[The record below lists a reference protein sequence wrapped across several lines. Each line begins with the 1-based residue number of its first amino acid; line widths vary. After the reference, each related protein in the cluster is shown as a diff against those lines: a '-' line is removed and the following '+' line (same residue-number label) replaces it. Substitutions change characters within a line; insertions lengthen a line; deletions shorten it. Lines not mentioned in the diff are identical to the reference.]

1 MHNMQGR
8 HVTADLRCVV
18 HCCQHQPSCFDS
30 HLLPAYLLLC
40 RSRSAFLQLLSTTTS
55 TAPVPPCPAASA
67 APDAAPRA
75 DSAAAAAAALQR
87 QSEDIACRAA
97 ALPKQP
103 LLALLVVLLTVALWA
118 LMHAASGLIVEVG
131 DGLQSARWFA
141 RITAQHGA
149 GNCIGAGW

>member
-1 MHNMQGR
+1 MDMLQLLSAVLHTAVMH
-8 HVTADLRCVV
+8 
-18 HCCQHQPSCFDS
+18 FDS
-30 HLLPAYLLLC
+30 RPDCSILPACLVLC
-40 RSRSAFLQLLSTTTS
+40 RSRSAFLQLLSATTS
-55 TAPVPPCPAASA
+55 AAPVPPCPAASA
-67 APDAAPRA
+67 ALDAAPRA
-75 DSAAAAAAALQR
+75 DSAAAAAVALQR
-87 QSEDIACRAA
+87 QCEDIACRAA